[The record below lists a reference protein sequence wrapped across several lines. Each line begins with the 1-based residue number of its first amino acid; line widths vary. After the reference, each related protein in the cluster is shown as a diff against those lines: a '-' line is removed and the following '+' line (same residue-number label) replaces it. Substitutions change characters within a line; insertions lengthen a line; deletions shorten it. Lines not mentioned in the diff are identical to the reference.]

1 MKDFIAKWIVVVVVS
16 ALVGA
21 LAGLVDW
28 NLAEKRQFFIL
39 FENCRDSQYY
49 QPEFLPNIGDT
60 VSCSWWDG
68 WGGEL
73 KDGRMHQ
80 HDVVIGF
87 EEAFRSGMIGRHRSV
102 ADAAENGAFLFGLNV
117 LWIFPIL
124 ALIWWSF
131 RRVVS
136 RRDDNNDDREV

>member
-1 MKDFIAKWIVVVVVS
+1 MKDFIAKWIVAVVVS
-16 ALVGA
+16 AVVGA
-21 LAGLVDW
+21 FAGLVDW

-60 VSCSWWDG
+60 VSCVW
-68 WGGEL
+68 L
-73 KDGRMHQ
+73 KDGSGYS

-117 LWIFPIL
+117 LWIFPII

-136 RRDDNNDDREV
+136 RRDDNNDDRDV